1 MQNLKPKRILIFSLF
16 YYPKYIGGAEI
27 AIKEITD
34 RINSNDIQF
43 DMITLKKGER
53 EFEQIGNINVYRI
66 GNLKLLYPFLAFWQ
80 AIKLNKKNNYDCIWS
95 MMSSYA
101 GLAGYLFKRFNS
113 KIKFILTLQEG
124 EFNKIRFIKPIVK
137 RIIRSSDIIQVI
149 SNFLGDW
156 AREMG
161 FKKEIIVI
169 PNAVDLQLFS
179 NNNYSR
185 DKSEDVNLIT
195 TSRLVRKNA
204 IGDIIDSLI
213 YLPQNVKLL
222 IIGIGD
228 LENSLK
234 KKVKIL
240 NLADRVKFLGYISH
254 NDLPKYLQASDIFI
268 RPSLSE
274 GFGNSFI
281 EAMATKIPVI
291 ATSVG
296 GIVDFLKDGDTGL
309 FCEIKNPKSIAQK
322 VEKLLK
328 DKESRDYIVR
338 NAYEMVKNKYD
349 WNIIANDMKNK
360 VFLKMI

>member
-1 MQNLKPKRILIFSLF
+1 
-16 YYPKYIGGAEI
+16 
-27 AIKEITD
+27 
-34 RINSNDIQF
+34 
-43 DMITLKKGER
+43 
-53 EFEQIGNINVYRI
+53 
-66 GNLKLLYPFLAFWQ
+66 
-80 AIKLNKKNNYDCIWS
+80 
-95 MMSSYA
+95 MSSYA

>member
-1 MQNLKPKRILIFSLF
+1 MSKRILIFSLF
-16 YYPKYIGGAEI
+16 YHPKYIGGAEI

-34 RINSNDIQF
+34 RIGQNDIQF
-43 DMITLKKGER
+43 DMITLKRGDKD
-53 EFEQIGNINVYRI
+53 FEKIGNVNIYRI
-66 GNLKLLYPFLAFWQ
+66 GNSKLLYPFFAFGK
-80 AIKLNKKNNYDCIWS
+80 AIKLNKINNYNSVWS
-95 MMSSYA
+95 MMASYA
-101 GLAGYLFKRFNS
+101 GLAGFLFKKFNPR
-113 KIKFILTLQEG
+113 INFILSLQEG
-124 EFNKIRFIKPIVK
+124 EFGKINYIKPIIRK
-137 RIIRSSDIIQVI
+137 IINSANIIQVI

-161 FKKEIIVI
+161 FKKDIVVI

-179 NNNYSR
+179 KVN
-185 DKSEDVNLIT
+185 SEFKIDRKPEDYLLIT

-204 IGDIIDSLI
+204 VEDIIDSLT
-213 YLPQNVKLL
+213 YLPSNVKLL
-222 IIGIGD
+222 ILGNGVLEKKLKDKVID
-228 LENSLK
+228 LSLS
-234 KKVKIL
+234 
-240 NLADRVKFLGYISH
+240 DRVNFLGYIPH
-254 NDLPKYLQASDIFI
+254 KDLPKYLQASDIFI

-274 GFGNSFI
+274 GFGSSFI

-291 ATSVG
+291 ATPVG
-296 GIVDFLKDGDTGL
+296 GIVDFLKDGETGL
-309 FCEIKNPKSIAQK
+309 LCEIKNPKSIAQK